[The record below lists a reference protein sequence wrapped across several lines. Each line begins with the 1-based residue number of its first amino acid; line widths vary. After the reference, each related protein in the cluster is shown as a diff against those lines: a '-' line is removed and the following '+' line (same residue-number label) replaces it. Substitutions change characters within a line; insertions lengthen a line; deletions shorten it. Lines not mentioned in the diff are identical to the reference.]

1 MFAANFQTNATYKL
15 IKGLTV
21 CLPFTFI
28 GIERFPNN
36 ARCSAVFRLLIAQL
50 TTVPSSI
57 LNALIYSKSSP
68 LYNSFP
74 KQRQFRRNKIF
85 NWFFSFFLFSSLF
98 FILFFLSFSPMALGC
113 ACLWLQPIEDISL
126 VLQLQSKIRELEKE
140 RRSLGKRIE
149 HLEKNASP
157 TDDPQHAQEMIRVG
171 KCWMVRVIFKLF

>member
-85 NWFFSFFLFSSLF
+85 NWFFSFFLFF
-98 FILFFLSFSPMALGC
+98 FAFLYPFFLIVFSNGFGL
-113 ACLWLQPIEDISL
+113 CLL
-126 VLQLQSKIRELEKE
+126 VTAADRGYFIGASAAKQNKRTWKGEEIARKANRTPWKE
-140 RRSLGKRIE
+140 RFTNWRPSACSG
-149 HLEKNASP
+149 
-157 TDDPQHAQEMIRVG
+157 DDQGRKVLNGEG
-171 KCWMVRVIFKLF
+171 